1 MIALPRTEVN
11 NITEL
16 LYRLPGVD
24 GSDARRTFLNL
35 VFPINN
41 SDDAI
46 PDSAIETG
54 WKSVIEYLAQ
64 PPASK
69 AITNLMNLLLAIRQ
83 SLSIGELTNQFDEAI
98 DRLHQLSCDRSFPI
112 FLARLGIDIDGAE
125 TSGIA
130 LLNQVFVPPVQYEK
144 ALQII
149 EHRHVLFFFGDPHMG
164 KTFSALRILWDYF
177 REKSREP
184 YWWRSLISIS
194 SSESDIN
201 ALIKEGATI
210 YIEDPF
216 GRTAP
221 LDDTDAILRI
231 IRRLILEAETRD
243 VRIVITSRTS
253 VLRSAIA
260 DRLSDY
266 VITLSQELILEK
278 SYDDEALNC
287 ITDNYINS
295 YRPRWINTTNIYD
308 SIQRVVSDLRAPH
321 NIQEFLFAT
330 RSVSN
335 AESALSQVVRFQDI
349 VQEYAQVFA
358 KLEEWIVI
366 ALVVIAAASDNQ
378 VPSHSLAALYDQLYP
393 NRSPYKSFD
402 VAVRSLRDYVNTLP
416 NSQPVPRHPSIED
429 AVEVLSRR
437 TESLLEANWL
447 IIETCY
453 NEALSRHQKTLL
465 EAEQKLLEKYSL
477 DSSSYFDRIAIQ
489 LLVTYAD
496 CWSIAP
502 DRLSLL
508 KIYFNND
515 DLSVR
520 AAARRTVLN
529 RFNELHVEATEII
542 TNLAMKSW
550 GDRFLLQII
559 LHPGSLDDVLY
570 EKLATVLSESVD
582 SQTRYFVAEKLGN
595 GLRIQVLE
603 RIVLSLLFDS
613 DWLVRRTALFNILKY
628 LSITSDLE
636 EQIKESVD
644 ALPFRHRNW
653 LAVSA
658 SDLAAYKQIFITPE
672 LSKIEQ
678 ES

>member
-1 MIALPRTEVN
+1 MIVLPMTEVN

-24 GSDARRTFLNL
+24 GSEARRTLLHL
-35 VFPINN
+35 VFPQNN
-41 SDDAI
+41 SDAAI

-69 AITNLMNLLLAIRQ
+69 AIANLMNLLLEIRR

-98 DRLHQLSCDRSFPI
+98 DRLQQLLYNRSFPI
-112 FLARLGIDIDGAE
+112 FLARLGIDIDSAE
-125 TSGIA
+125 TNGIV
-130 LLNQVFVPPVQYEK
+130 LLDQVFVPPVQYEN

-149 EHRHVLFFFGDPHMG
+149 ENKHVLFLFGDPHMG
-164 KTFSALRILWDYF
+164 KTFCAIHVLWNYF

-231 IRRLILEAETRD
+231 IRRLILEAENRD

-253 VLRSAIA
+253 VLRSAVA

-287 ITDNYINS
+287 ITYNYINS

-308 SIQRVVSDLRAPH
+308 SIQRVISVLRAPH

-330 RSVSN
+330 RSLSN
-335 AESALSQVVRFQDI
+335 TESALSQVVRFQDI

-358 KLEEWIVI
+358 KLEEWIVV
-366 ALVVIAAASDNQ
+366 ALIVIAAASDNQ
-378 VPSHSLAALYDQLYP
+378 VPSHSLAALYDRLYP

-402 VAVRSLRDYVNTLP
+402 VAVRALRDYVNTLP

-447 IIETCY
+447 IIEIFY

-465 EAEQKLLEKYSL
+465 EAEQEILEKYSL
-477 DSSSYFDRIAIQ
+477 DSGSYLNRIAIQ

-496 CWSIAP
+496 CWSIVP

-508 KIYFNND
+508 TIYFNND

-520 AAARRTVLN
+520 TAARRTVLN
-529 RFNELHVEATEII
+529 RFNELHIEAAEII
-542 TNLAMKSW
+542 TNLAMNSW
-550 GDRFLLQII
+550 GDRFLLQI
-559 LHPGSLDDVLY
+559 LLNPGSLDNLPY
-570 EKLATVLSESVD
+570 ERLATTLSKSVD
-582 SQTRYFVAEKLGN
+582 SQTRYFLAEKLSN
-595 GLRIQVLE
+595 GIRVQILE
-603 RIVLSLLFDS
+603 KIALGLLFDS
-613 DWLVRRTALFNILKY
+613 DWLVRRTAILNILKHF
-628 LSITSDLE
+628 SITSDLE
-636 EQIKESVD
+636 EQIKKSVD
-644 ALPFRHRNW
+644 GLPFRHRNW
-653 LAVSA
+653 LVASA
-658 SDLAAYKQIFITPE
+658 GNLGAYKQVFTTPGLPKTE
-672 LSKIEQ
+672 R